1 MAALIPR
8 LEVPVVSSISR
19 WSLFWKA
26 FSIMDTAR
34 SASVSSARVR
44 TDAAFKNRWQTLFN
58 NPKILVIAFFA
69 S

>member
-1 MAALIPR
+1 
-8 LEVPVVSSISR
+8 
-19 WSLFWKA
+19 
-26 FSIMDTAR
+26 MDTAR